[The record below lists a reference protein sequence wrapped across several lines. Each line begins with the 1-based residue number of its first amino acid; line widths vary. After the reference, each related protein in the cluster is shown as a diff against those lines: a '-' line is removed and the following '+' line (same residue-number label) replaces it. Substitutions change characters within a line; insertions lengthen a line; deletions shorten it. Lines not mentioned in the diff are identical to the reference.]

1 MSRARRTPLPAQDV
15 KREVCSTSE
24 GVSPTPVKDKDKSGW
39 LGRHCTPSS
48 STSPQSHNGAT
59 KKQAKRTQHMCED
72 AGGGPGRGAG
82 KDTEEDAASM
92 SLDGGT
98 DVGKRGK
105 AGRSGGKPGRP
116 RHYVLG
122 EMKEEEEE
130 ELGDMLFRRELL
142 ARRLESL
149 SAGGAGAV
157 DGGEGKSTVPGR
169 GPDVHWDY
177 LLKEMQWMSADFQ
190 QERASHLRKR
200 KKCAKAVVGYFKS
213 MGSREERQAREEQ
226 EKRRRLAAR
235 IGREV
240 KSFWRKVNQ
249 VVAFKQKLEVEEG
262 RKRAMDKHLGFLLGQ
277 TERYSTMVARK
288 DRKSVV

>member
-1 MSRARRTPLPAQDV
+1 
-15 KREVCSTSE
+15 
-24 GVSPTPVKDKDKSGW
+24 
-39 LGRHCTPSS
+39 
-48 STSPQSHNGAT
+48 
-59 KKQAKRTQHMCED
+59 
-72 AGGGPGRGAG
+72 
-82 KDTEEDAASM
+82 M

-157 DGGEGKSTVPGR
+157 GGGGRKSTVPGR

-277 TERYSTMVARK
+277 TERYSTMVAYLHTRMGRAREGPRPPGGCSGRTVGGK
-288 DRKSVV
+288 EGPMGALDGGCRPGRREAESLGA